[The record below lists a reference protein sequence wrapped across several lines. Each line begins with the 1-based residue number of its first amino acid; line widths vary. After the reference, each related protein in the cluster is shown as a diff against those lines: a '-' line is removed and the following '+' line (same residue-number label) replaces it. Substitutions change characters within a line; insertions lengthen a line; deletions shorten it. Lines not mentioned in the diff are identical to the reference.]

1 MWFLECENRFVRSM
15 CCVRYV
21 CVCISYLSITR
32 STHSEYTGTEYDDK
46 IVADVTVEDDEEE
59 EQENTALLNEQNEML
74 QRRLKRLEQQI
85 AIMARSARRSYPR
98 EQTRRQ
104 EFKTPSP
111 SSLTR
116 SPMMS
121 SVYVVFEGGVREC
134 HLSCPSKYKN
144 THSYCS
150 LMSCKENHSKINT
163 RMHTRL

>member
-1 MWFLECENRFVRSM
+1 MLLHSQEYDSNVTKNLTRASRSN
-15 CCVRYV
+15 
-21 CVCISYLSITR
+21 
-32 STHSEYTGTEYDDK
+32 TGTEYDDK

-59 EQENTALLNEQNEML
+59 EQENTALLKEQNEML

-98 EQTRRQ
+98 EQTRQQQ

-121 SVYVVFEGGVREC
+121 SVYVILERIFIVTLTQHVRIQIR
-134 HLSCPSKYKN
+134 P
-144 THSYCS
+144 
-150 LMSCKENHSKINT
+150 
-163 RMHTRL
+163 R